1 MRMMDVASV
10 QRALFQFQIK
20 DYKKLFNDWDPIR
33 NLVVSNKLER
43 ATKRHSVNA
52 VLNVLVSNSFKVQCH
67 GLSNPLLYYK
77 QRVIENMA

>member
-33 NLVVSNKLER
+33 NLVVPNKLER
-43 ATKRHSVNA
+43 ATKRHSVTA
-52 VLNVLVSNSFKVQCH
+52 ILNVLVSNSFHRQGITCVKSV
-67 GLSNPLLYYK
+67 NRTPLP
-77 QRVIENMA
+77 ID